1 MEQLENAEEDEGT
14 LIFKYLAD
22 KLNVHDIEYDLRTDE
37 ANDEAKAILHIAEDE
52 GYDLIVV
59 GAGMRG
65 GGSIAE
71 KVTAGKKVPVLVV

>member
-1 MEQLENAEEDEGT
+1 MEQLKNAEEDNGA

-59 GAGMRG
+59 GAGIKGRRLY
-65 GGSIAE
+65 S
-71 KVTAGKKVPVLVV
+71 